1 MNQEP
6 RDILI
11 SSKTV
16 NRTIKIYMVLASLV
30 IAACMIYGP
39 SLEEVKEHAKSLIGW
54 NRGVLQDQIDIC
66 NRAEMELEESIKAL
80 YGTKQDFSR
89 PRLANEA
96 VRSEILDSGVIKKE
110 GESALDEAL
119 LYCSTRPRY
128 RKMVDQIYEKVY
140 PRRLIST

>member
-1 MNQEP
+1 MEEP
-6 RDILI
+6 RVIVI
-11 SSKTV
+11 SPRTV
-16 NRTIKIYMVLASLV
+16 KIYAVLASLLV
-30 IAACMIYGP
+30 TLLMIFAP
-39 SLEEVKEHAKSLIGW
+39 SLEQVEEGVKSIVGW
-54 NRGVLQDQIDIC
+54 NRGLLQDQIDIC

>member
-1 MNQEP
+1 MNEEP
-6 RDILI
+6 RVIVI
-11 SSKTV
+11 SARTV
-16 NRTIKIYMVLASLV
+16 KMHAVLASLLV
-30 IAACMIYGP
+30 TLLMIFAP
-39 SLEEVKEHAKSLIGW
+39 SLEQVEESVKSFIGW
-54 NRGVLQDQIDIC
+54 NRGLLQDQIDIC